1 MNRLSILKYDLVSIA
16 LYIGLVSFGII
27 NIYSSSFNGS
37 STSLFDLS
45 SIVGKQVIFFFLS
58 LVVFIF
64 ILFTR
69 NKFFDNSASIV
80 YFLSII
86 LLLGLFVF
94 GVERGGAR
102 SWYALGPI
110 SFQPS
115 ELAKFGTAL
124 FLSKFLSII
133 QTDLKRNR
141 DILIVL
147 IIILVPLI
155 LTTIQPDPGSALI
168 FLAFI
173 FPIIREGLNLNYFYF
188 GLYIISTL
196 LLTLIFNFLVSI
208 AILTIIFLTY
218 LIYLRNKK
226 IKVSLLKYI
235 FSFFILISISFSTNY
250 LFENVLEQR
259 HRDRINLVLGK
270 EIDTSGIGYNI
281 NQSKIALSNGGF
293 FGTGFLEGT
302 QTKGNFVP
310 RQHTDFIFSTI
321 GEEWGFIGTLSTIVI
336 FSFLIIRIITRAD
349 KQPNHFRRIYSYC
362 FASLIFFHFF
372 LNVGMSIGLIPSIG
386 IPLPFISYGG
396 SSLLIFSLM
405 FFVYLN
411 FDSSRLK
418 ES

>member
-1 MNRLSILKYDLVSIA
+1 MNRLSVLKYDTVSIA
-16 LYIGLVSFGII
+16 LYVGLVSFGII
-27 NIYSSSFNGS
+27 NIYSSSFNES
-37 STSLFDLS
+37 LTNLFDIS

-58 LVVFIF
+58 LIAFTF
-64 ILFTR
+64 ILFIKS
-69 NKFFDNSASIV
+69 KFIDNSTSII

-86 LLLGLFVF
+86 LLIGLFIF
-94 GVERGGAR
+94 GVERGGAK

-110 SFQPS
+110 TFQPS

-133 QTDLKRNR
+133 QTDLKSNK
-141 DILIVL
+141 DIIVVL

-155 LTTIQPDPGSALI
+155 LTTIQPDPGTALI

-173 FPIIREGLNLNYFYF
+173 FPVIREGLNLNYFYF
-188 GLYIISTL
+188 GLYII
-196 LLTLIFNFLVSI
+196 LTLFLTLKFSFLVSL
-208 AILTIIFLTY
+208 AILSIIFFTY

-226 IKVSLLKYI
+226 FKISLLKFI
-235 FSFFILISISFSTNY
+235 FSFFILIAISFSTNY
-250 LFENVLEQR
+250 LFDNVLEQR

-281 NQSKIALSNGGF
+281 NQSKIAISNGGL

-321 GEEWGFIGTLSTIVI
+321 GEEWGFMGTSLTILL
-336 FSFLIIRIITRAD
+336 FSILIIRLISRAE

-372 LNVGMSIGLIPSIG
+372 INVGMSIGLIPSIG

-405 FFVYLN
+405 FFVYIN

-418 ES
+418 ED

>member
-27 NIYSSSFNGS
+27 NIYSSSFNES
-37 STSLFDLS
+37 FTNLFDVG

-58 LVVFIF
+58 LIAFIF
-64 ILFTR
+64 ILFTKS
-69 NKFFDNSASIV
+69 KFIDNSTSIV

-86 LLLGLFVF
+86 LLVGLFVF
-94 GVERGGAR
+94 GVERGGAK
-102 SWYALGPI
+102 SWYAIGPI

-133 QTDLKRNR
+133 QTDLKSNK
-141 DILIVL
+141 DIIVVL

-155 LTTIQPDPGSALI
+155 LTTTQPDPGTALI

-235 FSFFILISISFSTNY
+235 FSFFILFSISLSTNY

-281 NQSKIALSNGGF
+281 NQSKIAITNGGL

-321 GEEWGFIGTLSTIVI
+321 GEEWGFMGTSLTILL
-336 FSFLIIRIITRAD
+336 FSILIIRLISRAE

-372 LNVGMSIGLIPSIG
+372 INVGMSIGLIPSIG

-396 SSLLIFSLM
+396 SSLFIFSLM
-405 FFVYLN
+405 FFVYIN

-418 ES
+418 ED

>member
-1 MNRLSILKYDLVSIA
+1 MNRLSVLKYDTVSIA
-16 LYIGLVSFGII
+16 LYVGLVSFGII
-27 NIYSSSFNGS
+27 NIYSSSFNES
-37 STSLFDLS
+37 LTNLFDIS

-58 LVVFIF
+58 LIAFTF
-64 ILFTR
+64 ILFIKS
-69 NKFFDNSASIV
+69 KFIDNSTSII

-86 LLLGLFVF
+86 LLIGLFIF
-94 GVERGGAR
+94 GVERGGAK
-102 SWYALGPI
+102 SWYAIGPI

-133 QTDLKRNR
+133 QTDLKSNK
-141 DILIVL
+141 DIIVVL

-155 LTTIQPDPGSALI
+155 LTTIQPDPGTALI

-173 FPIIREGLNLNYFYF
+173 FPVIREGLNLNYFYF
-188 GLYIISTL
+188 GLYII
-196 LLTLIFNFLVSI
+196 LTLFLTLKFSFLVSL
-208 AILTIIFLTY
+208 AILSIIFFTY

-226 IKVSLLKYI
+226 FKISLLRFI
-235 FSFFILISISFSTNY
+235 FSFFILIAISFSTNY
-250 LFENVLEQR
+250 LFDNVLEQR

-281 NQSKIALSNGGF
+281 NQSKIAISNGGL

-321 GEEWGFIGTLSTIVI
+321 GEEWGFMGTSLTILL
-336 FSFLIIRIITRAD
+336 FSILIIRLISRAE

-372 LNVGMSIGLIPSIG
+372 INVGMSIGLIPSIG

-405 FFVYLN
+405 FFVYIN

-418 ES
+418 ED

>member
-133 QTDLKRNR
+133 QTDLKSNK
-141 DILIVL
+141 DIIVVL

-155 LTTIQPDPGSALI
+155 LTTIQPDPGTALI

-173 FPIIREGLNLNYFYF
+173 FPVIREGLNLNYFYF
-188 GLYIISTL
+188 GLYII
-196 LLTLIFNFLVSI
+196 LTLFLTLKFSFLVSL
-208 AILTIIFLTY
+208 AILSIIFFTY

-226 IKVSLLKYI
+226 FKISLLKLI
-235 FSFFILISISFSTNY
+235 FSFFLLIAISFSTNY
-250 LFENVLEQR
+250 LFDNVLEQR

-281 NQSKIALSNGGF
+281 NQSKIAITNGGL

-321 GEEWGFIGTLSTIVI
+321 GEEWGFMGTSLTILL
-336 FSFLIIRIITRAD
+336 FSILIIRLISRAE

-372 LNVGMSIGLIPSIG
+372 INVGMSIGLIPSIG

-405 FFVYLN
+405 FFVYIN

-418 ES
+418 ED

>member
-1 MNRLSILKYDLVSIA
+1 MNRLSILKYDLVSIG

-27 NIYSSSFNGS
+27 NIYSSSFNGY
-37 STSLFDLS
+37 STSLLDLS
-45 SIVGKQVIFFFLS
+45 SIVGKQIIFFFLS
-58 LVVFIF
+58 LIAFIF

-69 NKFFDNSASIV
+69 NKFFDNSAYIV
-80 YFLSII
+80 YFSSII
-86 LLLGLFVF
+86 LLLGLFFF

-141 DILIVL
+141 DILIAL
-147 IIILVPLI
+147 TIILAPLI

-173 FPIIREGLNLNYFYF
+173 FPVIREGLNLNYFYF

-196 LLTLIFNFLVSI
+196 LLTLKFNFLVSL
-208 AILTIIFLTY
+208 AILTIIFFTY

-386 IPLPFISYGG
+386 IPLPYISYGG

-418 ES
+418 EN

>member
-173 FPIIREGLNLNYFYF
+173 FPVIREGLNLNYFYF

>member
-37 STSLFDLS
+37 SMSLFDLS

-80 YFLSII
+80 YLLSII

-218 LIYLRNKK
+218 LIYLRNRK

-281 NQSKIALSNGGF
+281 NQSKIALSNGGL

>member
-1 MNRLSILKYDLVSIA
+1 MNKLSILKYDLDSIA

-64 ILFTR
+64 ILFIR

-102 SWYALGPI
+102 SWYAFGPI

-173 FPIIREGLNLNYFYF
+173 FPVIREGLNLNYFYF

-226 IKVSLLKYI
+226 IKVSFLKYM

-250 LFENVLEQR
+250 LFENLLEQR

>member
-1 MNRLSILKYDLVSIA
+1 MNRLSILKYDTVSIA

-27 NIYSSSFNGS
+27 NIYSSSFNES
-37 STSLFDLS
+37 LTDLFDIS

-58 LVVFIF
+58 LIAFIF
-64 ILFTR
+64 ILFIKS
-69 NKFFDNSASIV
+69 KFIDNSTSVI

-86 LLLGLFVF
+86 LLIGLFIF
-94 GVERGGAR
+94 GVERGGAK

-133 QTDLKRNR
+133 QTDLKSNK
-141 DILIVL
+141 DIIVVL

-155 LTTIQPDPGSALI
+155 LTTIQPDPGTALI

-173 FPIIREGLNLNYFYF
+173 FPVIREGLNLNYFYF
-188 GLYIISTL
+188 GLYVI
-196 LLTLIFNFLVSI
+196 LTLFLTLKFSFLI
-208 AILTIIFLTY
+208 SLAILSIIFFTY

-226 IKVSLLKYI
+226 FKISLLKFI
-235 FSFFILISISFSTNY
+235 FSFFILIAISFSTNY
-250 LFENVLEQR
+250 LFDNVLEQR

-281 NQSKIALSNGGF
+281 NQSKIAISNGGL

-321 GEEWGFIGTLSTIVI
+321 GEEWGFMGTSLTILL
-336 FSFLIIRIITRAD
+336 FSILIIRLIYRAE

-372 LNVGMSIGLIPSIG
+372 INVGMSIGLIPSIG

-405 FFVYLN
+405 FFVYIN

-418 ES
+418 ED

>member
-58 LVVFIF
+58 IVVFIF

-226 IKVSLLKYI
+226 IKVSFLKYI

>member
-1 MNRLSILKYDLVSIA
+1 MNRLSVLKYDTVSIA
-16 LYIGLVSFGII
+16 LYVGLVSFGII
-27 NIYSSSFNGS
+27 NIYSSSFNES
-37 STSLFDLS
+37 LTNLFDIS

-58 LVVFIF
+58 LIAFTF
-64 ILFTR
+64 ILFIKS
-69 NKFFDNSASIV
+69 KFIDNSTSII

-86 LLLGLFVF
+86 LLIGLFIF
-94 GVERGGAR
+94 GVERGGAK

-133 QTDLKRNR
+133 QTDLKSNK
-141 DILIVL
+141 DIIVVL

-155 LTTIQPDPGSALI
+155 LTTIQPDPGTALI

-173 FPIIREGLNLNYFYF
+173 FPVIREGLNLNYFYF
-188 GLYIISTL
+188 GLYII
-196 LLTLIFNFLVSI
+196 LTLFLTLKFSFLVSL
-208 AILTIIFLTY
+208 AILSIIFFTY

-226 IKVSLLKYI
+226 FKISLLKFI
-235 FSFFILISISFSTNY
+235 FSFFILIAISFSTNY
-250 LFENVLEQR
+250 LFDNVLEQR

-281 NQSKIALSNGGF
+281 NQSKIAISNGGL

-321 GEEWGFIGTLSTIVI
+321 GEEWGFMGTSLTILL
-336 FSFLIIRIITRAD
+336 FSILIIRLISRAE

-372 LNVGMSIGLIPSIG
+372 INVGMSIGLIPSIG

-405 FFVYLN
+405 FFVYIY

-418 ES
+418 ED

>member
-37 STSLFDLS
+37 SISLLDFG

-58 LVVFIF
+58 LILLIF

-69 NKFFDNSASIV
+69 NRFFDNSASIV
-80 YFLSII
+80 YFFSII
-86 LLLGLFVF
+86 LLLGLFIF

-102 SWYALGPI
+102 SWYALGPM

-133 QTDLKRNR
+133 QTDLNRNR
-141 DILIVL
+141 DILIVF
-147 IIILVPLI
+147 IIILIPLI

-173 FPIIREGLNLNYFYF
+173 FPVIREGLNLNYFYF

-196 LLTLIFNFLVSI
+196 LLTLKFNFLVGL

-226 IKVSLLKYI
+226 IKVSLLNYI
-235 FSFFILISISFSTNY
+235 FSFLILVSISFSTNY

-321 GEEWGFIGTLSTIVI
+321 GEEWGFIGTFTTILI

-349 KQPNHFRRIYSYC
+349 KQPIHFRRIYSYC
-362 FASLIFFHFF
+362 FASLVFFHFF
-372 LNVGMSIGLIPSIG
+372 LNVGMSIGLVPSIG

>member
-37 STSLFDLS
+37 YISLLDLS

-58 LVVFIF
+58 IVVFIF

-86 LLLGLFVF
+86 LLLGLFFF

-102 SWYALGPI
+102 SWYAIGPI

-133 QTDLKRNR
+133 QTDLKKNR

-168 FLAFI
+168 FVAFI

-196 LLTLIFNFLVSI
+196 LLTLKFNFLVSL

-281 NQSKIALSNGGF
+281 NQSKIALSNGGV

-321 GEEWGFIGTLSTIVI
+321 GEEWGFIGTLTTIVV
-336 FSFLIIRIITRAD
+336 FSFLIIRIVTRAD

-362 FASLIFFHFF
+362 FASLVFFHFF

>member
-1 MNRLSILKYDLVSIA
+1 MNRLTILKYDLVSIA

-281 NQSKIALSNGGF
+281 NQSKIALSNGGL

-321 GEEWGFIGTLSTIVI
+321 GEEWGFIGTLNTIVI
-336 FSFLIIRIITRAD
+336 FSILIIRIITRAD

-362 FASLIFFHFF
+362 FASLVFFHFF

>member
-1 MNRLSILKYDLVSIA
+1 MNRLSILKYDTVSIA

-27 NIYSSSFNGS
+27 NIYSSSFNES
-37 STSLFDLS
+37 LTNLFDIS

-58 LVVFIF
+58 LIAFTF
-64 ILFTR
+64 ILFIKS
-69 NKFFDNSASIV
+69 KFIDNSTSII

-86 LLLGLFVF
+86 LLIGLFIF
-94 GVERGGAR
+94 GVERGGAK

-133 QTDLKRNR
+133 QTDLKSNK
-141 DILIVL
+141 DIIVVL

-155 LTTIQPDPGSALI
+155 LTTIQPDPGTALI

-173 FPIIREGLNLNYFYF
+173 FPVIREGLNLNYFYF
-188 GLYIISTL
+188 GLYII
-196 LLTLIFNFLVSI
+196 LTLFLTLKFSFLVSL
-208 AILTIIFLTY
+208 AILSIIFFTY

-226 IKVSLLKYI
+226 FKISLLKFI
-235 FSFFILISISFSTNY
+235 FSFFILIAISFSTNY
-250 LFENVLEQR
+250 LFDNVLEQR

-281 NQSKIALSNGGF
+281 NQSKIAISNGGL

-321 GEEWGFIGTLSTIVI
+321 GEEWGFMGTSLTILL
-336 FSFLIIRIITRAD
+336 FSILIIRLISRAE

-372 LNVGMSIGLIPSIG
+372 INVGMSIGLIPSIG

-405 FFVYLN
+405 FFVYIN

-418 ES
+418 ED

>member
-37 STSLFDLS
+37 SISLLDFG

-58 LVVFIF
+58 LILLIF

-69 NKFFDNSASIV
+69 NRFFDNSASIV
-80 YFLSII
+80 YFFSII
-86 LLLGLFVF
+86 LLLGLFIF

-102 SWYALGPI
+102 SWYALGPM

-133 QTDLKRNR
+133 QTDLNRNR
-141 DILIVL
+141 DILIVF
-147 IIILVPLI
+147 IIILIPLI

-173 FPIIREGLNLNYFYF
+173 FPVIREGLNLNYFYF

-196 LLTLIFNFLVSI
+196 LLTLKFNFLVGL

-226 IKVSLLKYI
+226 IKVSLLNYI
-235 FSFFILISISFSTNY
+235 FSFLILVSISFSTNY

-321 GEEWGFIGTLSTIVI
+321 GEEWGFIGTFTTILI

-349 KQPNHFRRIYSYC
+349 KQPIHFRRIYSYC
-362 FASLIFFHFF
+362 FASLVFFHFF

>member
-1 MNRLSILKYDLVSIA
+1 MNRLSILKYDLVSIT

-37 STSLFDLS
+37 SISLFDLS

-80 YFLSII
+80 YLLSII

-102 SWYALGPI
+102 SWYTLGPI

-168 FLAFI
+168 FLAFM

-196 LLTLIFNFLVSI
+196 LLTLIFNVLVSI

-281 NQSKIALSNGGF
+281 NQSKIALSNGGL

-321 GEEWGFIGTLSTIVI
+321 GEEWGFIGTLTTIVI
-336 FSFLIIRIITRAD
+336 FSILIIRIITRAD

-362 FASLIFFHFF
+362 FASLVFFHFF

>member
-1 MNRLSILKYDLVSIA
+1 MNKLSILKYDLVSIA

-37 STSLFDLS
+37 SINLFDVN
-45 SIVGKQVIFFFLS
+45 SIVGKQVIFFLLS
-58 LVVFIF
+58 LVALIF

-69 NKFFDNSASIV
+69 NKFFDDSASIL
-80 YFLSII
+80 YFLSTM
-86 LLLGLFVF
+86 LLVGLFFF
-94 GVERGGAR
+94 GVERGGAK

-133 QTDLKRNR
+133 QTDLKKNR

-155 LTTIQPDPGSALI
+155 LTTIQPDPGSGLI

-173 FPIIREGLNLNYFYF
+173 FPVIREGLNLNYFYF

-196 LLTLIFNFLVSI
+196 LLTLKFNFLLCL

-218 LIYLRNKK
+218 LIYLINKK
-226 IKVSLLKYI
+226 IKVSLFKFI

-250 LFENVLEQR
+250 LFENVLQQR

-270 EIDTSGIGYNI
+270 ELDNSGIGYNI
-281 NQSKIALSNGGF
+281 NQSKIAISNGGL

-321 GEEWGFIGTLSTIVI
+321 GEEWGFVGTLTTIII
-336 FSFLIIRIITRAD
+336 FSILIIRIIIRAD
-349 KQPNHFRRIYSYC
+349 KQPNHFRRIYTYC

>member
-141 DILIVL
+141 DILFVL

-235 FSFFILISISFSTNY
+235 FSFFILFSISLSTNY

-321 GEEWGFIGTLSTIVI
+321 GEEWGFIGTLTTIVI

>member
-208 AILTIIFLTY
+208 AILSIIFLTY
-218 LIYLRNKK
+218 LIYLRNRK

>member
-1 MNRLSILKYDLVSIA
+1 MNRLSVLKYDTVSIA
-16 LYIGLVSFGII
+16 LYVGLVSFGII
-27 NIYSSSFNGS
+27 NIYSSSFNES
-37 STSLFDLS
+37 LTNLFDIS

-58 LVVFIF
+58 LIAFTF
-64 ILFTR
+64 ILFIKS
-69 NKFFDNSASIV
+69 KFIDNSTSII

-86 LLLGLFVF
+86 LLIGLFIF
-94 GVERGGAR
+94 GVERGGAK

-133 QTDLKRNR
+133 QTDLKSNK
-141 DILIVL
+141 DIIVVL

-155 LTTIQPDPGSALI
+155 LTTIQPDPGTALI

-173 FPIIREGLNLNYFYF
+173 FPVIREGLNLNYFYF
-188 GLYIISTL
+188 GLYII
-196 LLTLIFNFLVSI
+196 LTLFLTLKFSFLVSL
-208 AILTIIFLTY
+208 AILSIIFFTY

-226 IKVSLLKYI
+226 FKISLLRFI
-235 FSFFILISISFSTNY
+235 FSFFILIAISFSTNY
-250 LFENVLEQR
+250 LFDNVLEQR

-281 NQSKIALSNGGF
+281 NQSKIAISNGGL

-321 GEEWGFIGTLSTIVI
+321 GEEWGFMGTSLTILL
-336 FSFLIIRIITRAD
+336 FSILIIRLISRAE

-372 LNVGMSIGLIPSIG
+372 INVGMSIGLIPSIG

-405 FFVYLN
+405 FFVYIN

-418 ES
+418 ED

>member
-1 MNRLSILKYDLVSIA
+1 MNRLNILKYDLVSIA

-64 ILFTR
+64 ILFVR

-80 YFLSII
+80 YLLSII

-147 IIILVPLI
+147 IIILIPLI

-168 FLAFI
+168 FLAFM

-196 LLTLIFNFLVSI
+196 LLTLIFNVLVSI

-235 FSFFILISISFSTNY
+235 FSFFILISISLSTNY

-270 EIDTSGIGYNI
+270 EVDKSGIGYNI
-281 NQSKIALSNGGF
+281 SQSKIAISNGRF

-302 QTKGNFVP
+302 QTKGHFVP

-321 GEEWGFIGTLSTIVI
+321 GEEWGFIGSLTTIVL
-336 FSFLIIRIITRAD
+336 FSFLIIRIITRAN
-349 KQPNHFRRIYSYC
+349 KQPNHFRRIYTYC
-362 FASLIFFHFF
+362 FASLVFFHFF
-372 LNVGMSIGLIPSIG
+372 LNVGMSIGLLPSIG
-386 IPLPFISYGG
+386 IPLPFVSYGG

-405 FFVYLN
+405 FFVYIN

>member
-1 MNRLSILKYDLVSIA
+1 MNRLNILKYDLVSIA

-64 ILFTR
+64 ILFVR

-147 IIILVPLI
+147 IIILIPLI

-168 FLAFI
+168 FLAFM

-196 LLTLIFNFLVSI
+196 LLTLIFNVLVSI

-235 FSFFILISISFSTNY
+235 FSFFILISISLSTNY

-270 EIDTSGIGYNI
+270 EIDNSGIGYNI

-336 FSFLIIRIITRAD
+336 FSFLIIRIIIRAD
-349 KQPNHFRRIYSYC
+349 KQPIHFRRIYSYC

>member
-1 MNRLSILKYDLVSIA
+1 MNRLSVLKYDTVSIA
-16 LYIGLVSFGII
+16 LYVGLVSFGII
-27 NIYSSSFNGS
+27 NIYSSSFNES
-37 STSLFDLS
+37 LTNLFDIS

-58 LVVFIF
+58 LIAFIF
-64 ILFTR
+64 ILFIKS
-69 NKFFDNSASIV
+69 KFIDNSTSII

-86 LLLGLFVF
+86 LLIGLFIF
-94 GVERGGAR
+94 GVERGGAK

-133 QTDLKRNR
+133 QTDLKSNK
-141 DILIVL
+141 DIIVVL

-155 LTTIQPDPGSALI
+155 LTTIQPDPGTALI

-173 FPIIREGLNLNYFYF
+173 FPVIREGLNLNYFYF
-188 GLYIISTL
+188 GLYII
-196 LLTLIFNFLVSI
+196 LTLFLTLKFSFLVSL
-208 AILTIIFLTY
+208 AILSIIFLTY

-226 IKVSLLKYI
+226 FKISLLKFI
-235 FSFFILISISFSTNY
+235 FSFFILIAISFSTNY
-250 LFENVLEQR
+250 LFDNVLEQR

-281 NQSKIALSNGGF
+281 NQSKIAISNGGF

-321 GEEWGFIGTLSTIVI
+321 GEEWGFMGTSLTILL
-336 FSFLIIRIITRAD
+336 FSILIIRLIYRAE

-372 LNVGMSIGLIPSIG
+372 INVGMSIGLIPSIG

-405 FFVYLN
+405 FFVYIN

-418 ES
+418 ED

>member
-1 MNRLSILKYDLVSIA
+1 MNRLSVLKYDVVSIA

-27 NIYSSSFNGS
+27 NIYSSSFNES
-37 STSLFDLS
+37 FTNLFDVG

-58 LVVFIF
+58 LIAFIF
-64 ILFTR
+64 ILFTKS
-69 NKFFDNSASIV
+69 KFIDNSTSIV

-86 LLLGLFVF
+86 LLVGLFIF
-94 GVERGGAR
+94 GVERGGAK
-102 SWYALGPI
+102 SWYAIGPI

-133 QTDLKRNR
+133 QTDLKSNK
-141 DILIVL
+141 DIIVVL

-155 LTTIQPDPGSALI
+155 LTTIQPDPGTALI

-173 FPIIREGLNLNYFYF
+173 FPVIREGLNLNYFYF
-188 GLYIISTL
+188 GLFII
-196 LLTLIFNFLVSI
+196 LTLFLTLKFSFLVSL
-208 AILTIIFLTY
+208 AILSIIFFTY

-226 IKVSLLKYI
+226 FKISLLKLI
-235 FSFFILISISFSTNY
+235 FSFFLLIAISFSTNY
-250 LFENVLEQR
+250 LFDNVLEQR

-281 NQSKIALSNGGF
+281 NQSKIAITNGGL

-321 GEEWGFIGTLSTIVI
+321 GEEWGFMGTSLTILL
-336 FSFLIIRIITRAD
+336 FSILIIRLISRAE

-372 LNVGMSIGLIPSIG
+372 INVGMSIGLIPSIG

-405 FFVYLN
+405 FFVYIN

-418 ES
+418 ED

>member
-1 MNRLSILKYDLVSIA
+1 MNRLSTLKYDLVSIA

-27 NIYSSSFNGS
+27 NIYSSSFSES

-94 GVERGGAR
+94 GVERGGAK

-147 IIILVPLI
+147 IIILVHII
-155 LTTIQPDPGSALI
+155 LTTIQPDPGSSLI

-173 FPIIREGLNLNYFYF
+173 FPIIREVLNLNYFYF

-321 GEEWGFIGTLSTIVI
+321 GEEWGFIGTLTTIVI

-362 FASLIFFHFF
+362 FASVVFFHFF

>member
-58 LVVFIF
+58 IVVFIF

-147 IIILVPLI
+147 IIILVPII

-235 FSFFILISISFSTNY
+235 FSFFILFSISLSTNY

>member
-1 MNRLSILKYDLVSIA
+1 MNRLNILKYDLVSIA

-80 YFLSII
+80 YLLSII

-147 IIILVPLI
+147 IIILIPLI

-168 FLAFI
+168 FLAFM

-281 NQSKIALSNGGF
+281 NQSKIALSNGGL

-321 GEEWGFIGTLSTIVI
+321 GEEWGFIGTLTTIVI
-336 FSFLIIRIITRAD
+336 FSILIIRIITRAD

-362 FASLIFFHFF
+362 FASLVFFHFF

>member
-173 FPIIREGLNLNYFYF
+173 FPVIREGLNLNYFYF

-321 GEEWGFIGTLSTIVI
+321 GEEWGFIGTLTTIVI

>member
-37 STSLFDLS
+37 SMSLFDLS

-69 NKFFDNSASIV
+69 NRFFDNSASIV

-196 LLTLIFNFLVSI
+196 LLTLIFNFLVSL
-208 AILTIIFLTY
+208 AILIIIFLTY

>member
-1 MNRLSILKYDLVSIA
+1 MNRLSVLKYDIVSIA

-27 NIYSSSFNGS
+27 NIYSSSFNES
-37 STSLFDLS
+37 LTNLFDIS

-58 LVVFIF
+58 LIAFIF
-64 ILFTR
+64 ILFIKS
-69 NKFFDNSASIV
+69 KFIDNSTSII

-86 LLLGLFVF
+86 LLIGLFIF
-94 GVERGGAR
+94 GVERGGAK

-133 QTDLKRNR
+133 QTDLKSNK
-141 DILIVL
+141 DIIVVL

-155 LTTIQPDPGSALI
+155 LTTIQPDPGTALI

-173 FPIIREGLNLNYFYF
+173 FPVIREGLNLNYFYF
-188 GLYIISTL
+188 GLYII
-196 LLTLIFNFLVSI
+196 LTLFLTLKFSFLVSL
-208 AILTIIFLTY
+208 AILSIIFFTY

-226 IKVSLLKYI
+226 FKISLLKFI
-235 FSFFILISISFSTNY
+235 FSFFILIAISFSTNY
-250 LFENVLEQR
+250 LFDNVLEQR

-281 NQSKIALSNGGF
+281 NQSKIAITNGGL

-321 GEEWGFIGTLSTIVI
+321 GEEWGFMGTSLTILL
-336 FSFLIIRIITRAD
+336 FSILIIRLISRAE

-372 LNVGMSIGLIPSIG
+372 INVGMSIGLVPSIG

-405 FFVYLN
+405 FFVYIN

-418 ES
+418 ED

>member
-1 MNRLSILKYDLVSIA
+1 MNRLSILKYDLVSIS
-16 LYIGLVSFGII
+16 LYIGLVSFGIV
-27 NIYSSSFNGS
+27 NIYSSSFSES
-37 STSLFDLS
+37 SINLLDIS
-45 SIVGKQVIFFFLS
+45 SIVGKQVIFFSLS
-58 LVVFIF
+58 LIALIF
-64 ILFTR
+64 ILFIKS
-69 NKFFDNSASIV
+69 KFFDNSASIV

-86 LLLGLFVF
+86 LLIGLFIF
-94 GVERGGAR
+94 GVERGGAK

-115 ELAKFGTAL
+115 ELAKLGTAL

-133 QTDLKRNR
+133 QTDLKSNR

-147 IIILVPLI
+147 IIVLIPLI

-173 FPIIREGLNLNYFYF
+173 FPIIREGLSLNYFYF
-188 GLYIISTL
+188 GLFIISTL
-196 LLTLIFNFLVSI
+196 VLTLKFNFLVSL
-208 AILTIIFLTY
+208 AILTIIFFTY
-218 LIYLRNKK
+218 LVYLRNKK
-226 IKVSLLKYI
+226 IKISFLKFI

-281 NQSKIALSNGGF
+281 NQSKIAISNGGL

-321 GEEWGFIGTLSTIVI
+321 GEEWGFIGTLTTII
-336 FSFLIIRIITRAD
+336 LFSFLIIRIITRAD

-386 IPLPFISYGG
+386 IPLPYISYGG
-396 SSLLIFSLM
+396 SSLFIFSLM
-405 FFVYLN
+405 FFIYIN

>member
-1 MNRLSILKYDLVSIA
+1 MNRLSVLKYDTVSIA
-16 LYIGLVSFGII
+16 LYVGLVSFGII
-27 NIYSSSFNGS
+27 NIYSSSFNES
-37 STSLFDLS
+37 LTNLFDIS

-58 LVVFIF
+58 LIAFIF
-64 ILFTR
+64 ILFIKS
-69 NKFFDNSASIV
+69 KFIDNSTSII

-86 LLLGLFVF
+86 LLIGLFIF
-94 GVERGGAR
+94 GVERGGAK

-133 QTDLKRNR
+133 QTDLKSNK
-141 DILIVL
+141 DIIVVL

-155 LTTIQPDPGSALI
+155 LTTIQPDPGTALI

-173 FPIIREGLNLNYFYF
+173 FPVIREGLNLNYFYF
-188 GLYIISTL
+188 GLYII
-196 LLTLIFNFLVSI
+196 LTLFLTLKFSFLVSL
-208 AILTIIFLTY
+208 AILSIIFFTY

-226 IKVSLLKYI
+226 FKISLLKFI
-235 FSFFILISISFSTNY
+235 FSFFILIAISFSTNY
-250 LFENVLEQR
+250 LFDNVLEQR

-281 NQSKIALSNGGF
+281 NQSKIAISNGGL

-321 GEEWGFIGTLSTIVI
+321 GEEWGFMGTSLTILL
-336 FSFLIIRIITRAD
+336 FSILIIRLISRAE

-372 LNVGMSIGLIPSIG
+372 INVGMSIGLIPSIG

-405 FFVYLN
+405 FFVYIN

-418 ES
+418 ED

>member
-37 STSLFDLS
+37 SSSLFDLS

-147 IIILVPLI
+147 IIILVPLF

-173 FPIIREGLNLNYFYF
+173 FPVIREGLNLNYFYF

-321 GEEWGFIGTLSTIVI
+321 GEEWGFIGTLTTIVI

>member
-1 MNRLSILKYDLVSIA
+1 MNRLGILKYDLVSIG

-27 NIYSSSFNGS
+27 NIYSSSFSGS
-37 STSLFDLS
+37 SSNLLDLS

-58 LVVFIF
+58 LVAFIF
-64 ILFTR
+64 ILFTK

-86 LLLGLFVF
+86 FLLGLFVF

-147 IIILVPLI
+147 IIILIPLI

-196 LLTLIFNFLVSI
+196 LLTLIFNVLVSI

-235 FSFFILISISFSTNY
+235 FSFFILISISLSTNY

-270 EIDTSGIGYNI
+270 EIDNSGIGYNI

-336 FSFLIIRIITRAD
+336 FSFLIIRIIIRAD